1 LQFHLPQAPAKRLAS
16 RWLAAI
22 LLAAPALAPAAV
34 ELKYASAAPP
44 GSIFAKQVER
54 LAAEIGEETKGE
66 IKVVPFHNSQ
76 LGTETD
82 VIAQIVRGRLDMGGF
97 GSATLALQVPE
108 VALLQLPFYFDD
120 VAQRDCVLDNHA
132 RPLLAQALE
141 KKGLKLMTWG
151 ESGAL
156 QIIGKKP
163 YASPADVRGI
173 KAGIFANKANTDF
186 WQRLGA
192 NPVPVTTP
200 EVASAMQT
208 GLIDTMTTVAV
219 FYVPSG
225 WNKIAPVMTK
235 LDMSIALTINVI
247 NKKTYD
253 GWSPE
258 LRAAFDRG
266 VAKTPLA
273 TVRKEIRD
281 FNEVMYK
288 AHTDGGGT
296 IAAVT
301 PAQRG
306 ECQKGMQ
313 AYWTGVAKEIGP
325 AGEKMLAA
333 LEAGK
338 QACGR
343 K

>member
-1 LQFHLPQAPAKRLAS
+1 MKSSHPIAHKTVRC
-16 RWLAAI
+16 LAAALI
-22 LLAAPALAPAAV
+22 AAPAFASAAV

-44 GSIFAKQVER
+44 GSVFAKQVER

-76 LGTETD
+76 LGTEID
-82 VIAQIVRGRLDMGGF
+82 VISQIVRGRLDMGGF
-97 GSATLALQVPE
+97 ASATLALQVPE
-108 VALLQLPFYFDD
+108 VSLLQMPFYFDD

-132 RPLLAQALE
+132 KPLLMQSLE
-141 KKGLKLMTWG
+141 KKGLKFMTWG
-151 ESGAL
+151 ESGAA
-156 QIIGKKP
+156 QIVGKKP

-186 WQRLGA
+186 WKRLGA
-192 NPVPVTTP
+192 NPVPITTP

-208 GLIDTMTTVAV
+208 GLIDTMTTVGA

-235 LDMSIALTINVI
+235 LDMATSMTVNVL

-253 GWSPE
+253 SWSPE

-266 VAKTPLA
+266 VAKTPLS

-296 IAAVT
+296 IATVT
-301 PAQRG
+301 PAQRA
-306 ECQKGMQ
+306 EWQKGMQ
-313 AYWTGVAKEIGP
+313 EYWTGVAKEVGP
-325 AGEKMLAA
+325 AGEQMLAA

-338 QACGR
+338 QACS
-343 K
+343 KK